1 MLVRLASGDL
11 VEYPDEVGALALA
24 DPSQGDVPDFSLED
38 LNLLI
43 SGGLGVFYDE
53 ELSLEENIVW
63 AKAHYTKWGKPT
75 ALNME
80 KALALI
86 KFYKENLA
94 PADVGYVD
102 VELAKQAFGIQ
113 SSQRKPV
120 DDFIETC
127 QVRQKNHLL
136 SAKVRGKRYK
146 NLLIVQQN
154 NL

>member
-53 ELSLEENIVW
+53 ALSLEENIAW

-75 ALNME
+75 ASNMA
-80 KALALI
+80 KALAQI
-86 KFYKENLA
+86 KFYKENVS

-102 VELAKQAFGIQ
+102 LELAKAAYGIQ
-113 SSQRKPV
+113 SSKRKPE
-120 DDFIETC
+120 DDFIENMPSP
-127 QVRQKNHLL
+127 QKKYLAFGDDADETIQHSTDNQT
-136 SAKVRGKRYK
+136 R
-146 NLLIVQQN
+146 
-154 NL
+154 